1 MGTSEMLC
9 IFDSVT
15 DPYWN
20 LAAEEYILKEFEAP
34 VFRLWRNSRS
44 VIIGRYQN
52 ALAEINIPFVKTHGI
67 PVIRRISGGGAVFH
81 DMGNILFTFADNCS
95 RTEDTGAMF
104 SRFTRPIIDA
114 LAGLGINAALEGRN
128 DLTIGGM
135 KFSGNA
141 IAYHGNRILQHGTI
155 LFSSS
160 MDDLSGALNARPEK
174 FEGKAVK
181 SNRARVT
188 NIREHLKQDM
198 DVCGFMDY
206 LRGAIAGNN
215 SIYEFTDRQKNEITE
230 LRNSKYA
237 TDEWNFGMSPAFSFS
252 SVRKFPSGLVEIFI
266 DVEKGAIG
274 KLEVRGDYFFSKP
287 TEEFESLMEGTA
299 YDPES
304 VKKRLSG
311 ICVDD
316 YFSGIGEDDIFEMF
330 FD

>member
-52 ALAEINIPFVKTHGI
+52 ALAEINIPFVKAHGI

-141 IAYHGNRILQHGTI
+141 IAYHGNRILQHGT
-155 LFSSS
+155 
-160 MDDLSGALNARPEK
+160 M
-174 FEGKAVK
+174 K